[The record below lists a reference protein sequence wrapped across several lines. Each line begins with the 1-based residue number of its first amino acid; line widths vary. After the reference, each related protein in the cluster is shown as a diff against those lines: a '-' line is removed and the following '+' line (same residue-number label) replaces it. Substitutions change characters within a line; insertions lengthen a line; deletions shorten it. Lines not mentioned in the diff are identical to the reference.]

1 MAKRFI
7 DPDLYKRQLRGC
19 DPKLRLAF
27 YWLWENSDAAG
38 IWAIDL
44 DLFKFELGYAL
55 KVEDLLKA
63 CPWVRRLSNGSLFMV
78 DFVPTNYGELKPG
91 YNPHKPVFRSLEA
104 NGVEPLGLQF
114 QDLTKACPSLEE
126 EGEGKEEDTQEGKE
140 RAHEPEI
147 IPAGVSKELFD
158 ALKAWEQYR
167 VERKSKLTPSGK
179 KALIKKCLDMGAAR
193 SIAAIEHSMANGWAG
208 LFEPKN
214 DTNTSHKNL
223 SDDEYAR
230 QVAEAANRRF
240 GTIRS

>member
-1 MAKRFI
+1 MGKA
-7 DPDLYKRQLRGC
+7 P
-19 DPKLRLAF
+19 AF
-27 YWLWENSDAAG
+27 QFYAGDRAMELMGLDNEAAG
-38 IWAIDL
+38 AWIRAVMFLWTSGPSP
-44 DLFKFELGYAL
+44 E
-55 KVEDLLKA
+55 E
-63 CPWVRRLSNGSLFMV
+63 RLSNVAGKGWERVRFLFTQFDGGISLDWMEESREKQRVFREEAAIHGAKGGRPPKAQKGSLRV
-78 DFVPTNYGELKPG
+78 SKP
-91 YNPHKPVFRSLEA
+91 NPNQTQRVGSMKNE
-104 NGVEPLGLQF
+104 VER
-114 QDLTKACPSLEE
+114 EE
-126 EGEGKEEDTQEGKE
+126 EGKE